1 MTPGALV
8 VPHPDR
14 WRCHDRAVSAALFPP
29 LPPVPPVP
37 DPGSR
42 DLALDVVRAWS
53 LLVVVFGHFLMLILL
68 WDADGVPASAN
79 TLTSGDP
86 WPFVTW
92 LLQVMPLF
100 FIAGGAVNSR
110 SLERAS
116 GTYNQWLWQRTRRL
130 MRPTVVYLL
139 VLAVLFTVV
148 TLLVRR
154 EVTDP
159 LVQGVTG
166 PLWFLAVY
174 IPVTALTP
182 VTSRWWRR
190 IGVRSIPLLAAVVVL
205 VDVVRLNWVETA
217 GAVNM
222 IAAWVLVHQLGYWY
236 RDGVSRRAAWA
247 CVVIGLGTNV
257 VLSQVLHWYPTS
269 LVGIPTERFSNMA
282 PPTIV
287 LVLHSLVLF
296 GGFVLLAPWMRVRFA
311 TPRAFAATTRAALFA
326 MTIYLWHMLVLVGW
340 LSLLHAVGLDLPV
353 RMEGGNIVP
362 EGLNYWGWLVPSTV
376 GFALVLFAVVR
387 WLWPIE
393 FLRLPWFDSASG
405 SPSTS
410 GWRAGAGAFLVGAGL
425 LAVAGAGFS
434 GFPLATHTAYG
445 IPVSAAGALVG
456 IGVGLGLL
464 RQPLPARVEAP
475 AD

>member
-1 MTPGALV
+1 MRL
-8 VPHPDR
+8 
-14 WRCHDRAVSAALFPP
+14 LPP
-29 LPPVPPVP
+29 LPPVPAAPVGG
-37 DPGSR
+37 DR

-53 LLVVVFGHFLMLILL
+53 LLVVVLGHFLMLILL
-68 WDADGVPASAN
+68 WDDDGVPASAN

-86 WPFVTW
+86 WPYVTW

-100 FIAGGAVNSR
+100 FIAGGAVNER
-110 SLERAS
+110 SYERSA
-116 GTYNQWLWQRTRRL
+116 GTYNVWLWKRTRRL

-139 VLAVLFTVV
+139 VLAVIFSVV

-182 VTSRWWRR
+182 VTSAWWRR
-190 IGVRSIPLLAAVVVL
+190 SGLWSVAVLAVGVAAI
-205 VDVVRLNWVETA
+205 DVVRLNWVETA
-217 GAVNM
+217 GALTMVV
-222 IAAWVLVHQLGYWY
+222 AWVLVHQLGYWY
-236 RDGVSRRAAWA
+236 RAGVSRMAAWA
-247 CVVIGLGTNV
+247 CVVGGLTANV
-257 VLSQVLHWYPTS
+257 LLSQVLRWYPTS

-296 GGFVLLAPWMRVRFA
+296 GGFVLLAPWMRRRFA
-311 TPRAFAATTRAALFA
+311 TPRAFAATARAAVFA

-340 LSLLHAVGLDLPV
+340 LSLLHALDLDLPV
-353 RMEGGNIVP
+353 RIEGGNIVP
-362 EGLNYWGWLVPSTV
+362 EGLNYWGWLIPSTV
-376 GFALVLFAVVR
+376 GFGLVLYVVVR
-387 WLWPIE
+387 LLWPIE
-393 FLRLPWFDSASG
+393 FLRLPWLDTAGGTPSDS
-405 SPSTS
+405 P
-410 GWRAGAGAFLVGAGL
+410 WRAGVGAALVGAGL

-445 IPVSAAGALVG
+445 IPVSAAAALVA
-456 IGVGLGLL
+456 VGAGLALL
-464 RQPLPARVEAP
+464 RQPSPARAEALAP
-475 AD
+475 

>member
-1 MTPGALV
+1 V
-8 VPHPDR
+8 RV
-14 WRCHDRAVSAALFPP
+14 FPP
-29 LPPVPPVP
+29 LPPVPPAPVGG
-37 DPGSR
+37 DR

-53 LLVVVFGHFLMLILL
+53 LLVVVLGHFLMLILL
-68 WDADGVPASAN
+68 WDGDGVPASAN

-86 WPFVTW
+86 WPYVTW

-100 FIAGGAVNSR
+100 FIAGGAVNQR
-110 SLERAS
+110 SYERS
-116 GTYNQWLWQRTRRL
+116 EGSYNLWLWRRTRRL

-139 VLAVLFTVV
+139 ALAAIFSIV

-182 VTSRWWRR
+182 VTSAWWRR
-190 IGVRSIPLLAAVVVL
+190 SGLRSVAVLAAGVVV

-217 GAVNM
+217 GALTM
-222 IAAWVLVHQLGYWY
+222 IVAWVLVHQLGYWY
-236 RDGVSRRAAWA
+236 RAGVSRQAAWA
-247 CVVIGLGTNV
+247 CVVGGLAANV
-257 VLSQVLHWYPTS
+257 VLSQVLRWYPTS
-269 LVGIPTERFSNMA
+269 LVGIPTEKFSNMA

-296 GGFVLLAPWMRVRFA
+296 GLFVLLAPWMRRRFA
-311 TPRAFAATTRAALFA
+311 TPRAFAATARAALFA

-340 LSLLHAVGLDLPV
+340 LSLLHALDLDLPV
-353 RMEGGNIVP
+353 RVEGGNIVP
-362 EGLNYWGWLVPSTV
+362 EGLNYWGWLVPSTL
-376 GFALVLFAVVR
+376 GFGLVLYAVVR
-387 WLWPIE
+387 WLWPVE
-393 FLRLPWFDSASG
+393 FLRLPWFDGASG
-405 SPSTS
+405 TPSTS
-410 GWRAGAGAFLVGAGL
+410 AWRAGVGAALVGAGL

-445 IPVSAAGALVG
+445 IPVSAAGALVAV
-456 IGVGLGLL
+456 GVGLALL
-464 RQPLPARVEAP
+464 RQPSPARAEALAP
-475 AD
+475 